1 MNIIGV
7 DFSGA
12 KSDRNTWV
20 ATAVLD
26 SATLR
31 LDSSRSVSRDELA
44 VLLRETAGPTVAALD
59 FPFSVPESFARFWQ
73 PQADAMPDLWEAA
86 AAMTFE
92 DFLLLRDKFVAAHG
106 EPKRL
111 ADTFHPEC
119 YSCLHK
125 VNPNMVPMTFRGM
138 QMLHRLWPLGCEVPP
153 LPRKESR
160 GRPDAPLLLEAMPG
174 AALKALG
181 LPCKGY
187 KTGRRTTELRHR
199 ILDGLDRLAEP
210 RLSGLEP
217 LREVCLDNHDCLDAV
232 VASLVAAMWV
242 LDRGLFRCPAE
253 PGQPAYDPVVMLEG
267 WLYAPV
273 FYQPAGRTAD
283 PRHAKI
289 PPQR

>member
-1 MNIIGV
+1 MDIIGV

-26 SATLR
+26 STTLR
-31 LDSSRSVSRDELA
+31 LDSSRPVTRDELA
-44 VLLRETAGPTVAALD
+44 TLLSETAGPTVAALD

-73 PQADAMPDLWEAA
+73 PQAAAMPDLWKAA
-86 AAMTFE
+86 ACI
-92 DFLLLRDKFVAAHG
+92 DLDGFLAVRDGFVAAHG

-138 QMLHRLWPLGCEVPP
+138 QMLHRLWPSGCEVPP
-153 LPRKESR
+153 LPREES
-160 GRPDAPLLLEAMPG
+160 GIRPDAPLLLEAMPG

-181 LPCKGY
+181 LPYKGY

-199 ILDGLDRLAEP
+199 ILDGLERLAVP
-210 RLSGLEP
+210 QLSGLEAF
-217 LREVCLDNHDCLDAV
+217 REVCLDNHDCLDAV

-253 PGQPAYDPVVMLEG
+253 PGQPAYDPVVILEG

-273 FYQPAGRTAD
+273 FYQEQSGQPPA
-283 PRHAKI
+283 PSC
-289 PPQR
+289 

>member
-20 ATAVLD
+20 ATAVLN
-26 SATLR
+26 STTLR
-31 LDSSRSVSRDELA
+31 LDSSRPITRDELET
-44 VLLRETAGPTVAALD
+44 LLSEAAGPTVAALD
-59 FPFSVPESFARFWQ
+59 FPFSMPESFARFWQ
-73 PQADAMPDLWEAA
+73 PQAAAMPDLWNAA
-86 AAMTFE
+86 ASI
-92 DFLLLRDKFVAAHG
+92 DLDGFLAVRDGFVAAHG

-153 LPRKESR
+153 LPREES
-160 GRPDAPLLLEAMPG
+160 GIRPDAPLLLEAMPG

-181 LPCKGY
+181 LPYKGY

-199 ILDGLDRLAEP
+199 ILDGLARLAVP
-210 RLSGLEP
+210 QLSGLEAF
-217 LREVCLDNHDCLDAV
+217 REVCLDNHDCLDAV

-253 PGQPAYDPVVMLEG
+253 PGQPAYDPVVILEG

-273 FYQPAGRTAD
+273 FYQEQPGQPPA
-283 PRHAKI
+283 PSC
-289 PPQR
+289 

>member
-20 ATAVLD
+20 AAAVLD
-26 SATLR
+26 STTLR
-31 LDSSRSVSRDELA
+31 LNSSRSVSRDELA

-73 PQADAMPDLWEAA
+73 PQANAMPDLWEAA
-86 AAMTFE
+86 AGMAFE
-92 DFLLLRDKFVAAHG
+92 DFLQLRDKFVAAHG

-138 QMLHRLWPLGCEVPP
+138 QMLHRLWPLGREVPP
-153 LPRKESR
+153 LPREES
-160 GRPDAPLLLEAMPG
+160 GGSPGAPLLLEAMPG

-181 LPCKGY
+181 LPYKGY
-187 KTGRRTTELRHR
+187 KTGRRTTELRGQ
-199 ILDGLDRLAEP
+199 IVDGLESLAAL
-210 RLSGLEP
+210 RLSGLEAF
-217 LREVCLDNHDCLDAV
+217 REVCLDNHDCLDAV

-253 PGQPAYDPVVMLEG
+253 PGQPAYNPVVMLEG

-273 FYQPAGRTAD
+273 FYQQAGRTAD
-283 PRHAKI
+283 PRHARMS
-289 PPQR
+289 PQR

>member
-26 SATLR
+26 NITLR
-31 LDSSRSVSRDELA
+31 LDSSRPVSRDELA
-44 VLLRETAGPTVAALD
+44 ALLRETDGPTVAALD

-73 PQADAMPDLWEAA
+73 PQAVAMPDLWEAA

-106 EPKRL
+106 EPKRV

-138 QMLHRLWPLGCEVPP
+138 QMLHRLGVLGCEVPP
-153 LPRKESR
+153 LPLKESG

-187 KTGRRTTELRHR
+187 KTGRRTTELRYR
-199 ILDGLDRLAEP
+199 ILDGLDRLAGP
-210 RLSGLEP
+210 RLSGLETF
-217 LREVCLDNHDCLDAV
+217 REVCLDNHDCLDAV

-242 LDRGLFRCPAE
+242 LDPGLFRCPAE

-273 FYQPAGRTAD
+273 FYQTAGRTAD
-283 PRHAKI
+283 PRHARMS
-289 PPQR
+289 PQG